1 MRSQN
6 KCCHNSSKDR
16 CCSSPPSRR
25 STMPNGLSTQ
35 IKKCGKKNS
44 KLPASIVIKTT
55 IQRAFSRLPSK
66 IFSEAKHQYDAEDHY
81 YYLSRQQ
88 KRSYLN
94 CIQSKFTLKKDND
107 HHRFTQSPSASTFA
121 QMQLEHP
128 QHTLM
133 MVHRPY
139 TRSYQASLQ
148 IQRD

>member
-1 MRSQN
+1 MLPQFLQGSLLQP
-6 KCCHNSSKDR
+6 
-16 CCSSPPSRR
+16 PPSRR

-35 IKKCGKKNS
+35 IEKYEKKNS
-44 KLPASIVIKTT
+44 NLSTSIVIKTT

-121 QMQLEHP
+121 QTQLEHP
-128 QHTLM
+128 LHTSMMAHHPCKRSFPAFLQTQHDSRL
-133 MVHRPY
+133 V
-139 TRSYQASLQ
+139 
-148 IQRD
+148 